1 MSDVFIDNKF
11 VGKVK
16 NSQDFIDK
24 FVSERRIGKLSHDI
38 NVYYDESL
46 DNVYVE
52 TSKGRAI
59 RPLIVVKEGKSLLTK
74 RHIEQLEK
82 NELVF
87 SDLIKQ
93 GIIEYVDSSEE
104 ENAYVAFTEEELTP
118 EHTHLEINSM
128 DILGLVAN
136 LVPFGHN
143 IQGVR
148 FSQGSK
154 NQKQGI
160 GFYAANYLNR
170 MDMDV
175 NILHTPQMPM
185 TSTLMYDVSNY
196 KKHPSGQ
203 NMTIAV
209 LAYEGYNMEDAVI
222 LNKGSI
228 DRGLGRSTYYKP
240 LIAEEL
246 RYSGGLTDKI
256 CVPDKE
262 VKGYKSEHE
271 YRLLEDDGVIYPE
284 ASVSEEDVIVGRTS
298 PPRFLSGADEYNLTN
313 NMTRE
318 SSVSMKYGEKG
329 IIDFVVVTENTESN
343 KLVQVRVRQQRVPE
357 IGDKFTS
364 RHGQKGVVGL
374 VVPEEDMPF
383 TESGIKPDLMFS
395 PQSVPTRMTVSHLI
409 EILAGKVGGLNGRY
423 INGTTFNSETEKD
436 LRKEL
441 KELGFRD
448 NGTEIMYDG
457 RTGKKLKAKIFVG
470 NIYYLRLKHQV
481 ANKIQ
486 SRARGPI
493 QLLTRQPT
501 EGRAKEGGLRLGEM
515 EKDTFIAHG
524 ASILLKERFNS
535 DSTMIPICENC
546 GSIAVVD
553 SRKDKAYCSF
563 CGEAVKVSYV
573 EAAYA
578 FKLFLDEVK
587 SMMLNPKLKLK
598 TKY

>member
-1 MSDVFIDNKF
+1 MSDVFIDSKF
-11 VGKVK
+11 VGSVK
-16 NSQDFIDK
+16 NPEDFTEK
-24 FVSERRIGKLSHDI
+24 FLSERRVGKLSYDV
-38 NVYYDESL
+38 NMYYDKNL
-46 DNVYVE
+46 DNIYVE

-59 RPLIVVKEGKSLLTK
+59 RPLIIVKEGKSLLTQ
-74 RHIEQLEK
+74 RHIDQLKK

-87 SDLIKQ
+87 TDLIKQ
-93 GIIEYVDSSEE
+93 GIIEYLDSSEE
-104 ENAYVAFTEEELTP
+104 ENAFVSFYEDKLTP
-118 EHTHLEINSM
+118 DHTHLEINAM

-175 NILHTPQMPM
+175 NILHTPQLPI
-185 TSTLMYDVSNY
+185 TSTLMYDVSDY

-209 LAYEGYNMEDAVI
+209 LSYEGYNMEDAVI
-222 LNKGSI
+222 LNRGSI

-246 RYSGGLTDKI
+246 RYSGGLTDRVCI
-256 CVPDKE
+256 PDKE
-262 VKGYKSEHE
+262 VKGYKSEYD
-271 YRLLEDDGVIYPE
+271 YRLLEDDGIIYPE
-284 ASVSEEDVIVGRTS
+284 AFVKEEVVIVGRTS

-318 SSVSMKYGEKG
+318 SSISMKYGEKG
-329 IIDFVVVTENTESN
+329 IIDFVVITENTEGN

-383 TESGIKPDLMFS
+383 TETGIKPDLIFS

-409 EILAGKVGGLNGRY
+409 EILAGKVGGLNGRF
-423 INGTTFNSETEKD
+423 INGTTFNSENEDD

-441 KELGFRD
+441 KALGFRD

-457 RTGKKLKAKIFVG
+457 RTGKKFKAKIFVG

-535 DSTMIPICENC
+535 DSTLVPICENC

-553 SRKDKAYCSF
+553 ARKDKAYCSL
-563 CGEAVKVSYV
+563 CGESVKVSYV
-573 EAAYA
+573 EIAYA
-578 FKLFLDEVK
+578 FKLFLDEIK
-587 SMMLNPKLKLK
+587 SMMINPKLKLK